1 VNANCV
7 NRLCS
12 VLCTSALILA
22 IATRADGQVTVMS
35 RNVYVG
41 ADLTPVISAVLSGEE
56 QRVNEAVTTAYAQ
69 VLASN
74 FAERAGAIAM
84 EIERTRPSLIGLQ
97 EVMLFRS
104 GAPNDP
110 APANVIE
117 LDFLSTLLAA
127 LDTRGLHY
135 AAVATVQNTDAEFP
149 ASIGGVAR
157 DLRTTDRDV
166 ILARTDLPTTPLALA
181 NPQQANF
188 ATNLVLPVGTTGSFT
203 VLRGWTAV
211 DAQVGGLDFRFLTTH
226 LDPTSPLV
234 QVAQANELLAGPAN
248 AAMPL
253 VFVGDFNSA
262 ADGTSTATYANLI
275 AAGLQDAWT
284 HVLPGDP
291 GYTSTQN
298 ADLMNPISLL
308 SERIDLVLHRGGFS
322 ALDVELVGEN
332 PADRTPSGLW
342 PSDHAGIVATLIPEP
357 ATLIL
362 IAAFGIA
369 AAIWAIRSSSHR
381 YTVVAL
387 FGRRNRVQSGETP
400 LDLRC

>member
-1 VNANCV
+1 
-7 NRLCS
+7 
-12 VLCTSALILA
+12 
-22 IATRADGQVTVMS
+22 
-35 RNVYVG
+35 
-41 ADLTPVISAVLSGEE
+41 
-56 QRVNEAVTTAYAQ
+56 
-69 VLASN
+69 
-74 FAERAGAIAM
+74 
-84 EIERTRPSLIGLQ
+84 
-97 EVMLFRS
+97 
-104 GAPNDP
+104 
-110 APANVIE
+110 
-117 LDFLSTLLAA
+117 
-127 LDTRGLHY
+127 
-135 AAVATVQNTDAEFP
+135 
-149 ASIGGVAR
+149 
-157 DLRTTDRDV
+157 
-166 ILARTDLPTTPLALA
+166 
-181 NPQQANF
+181 
-188 ATNLVLPVGTTGSFT
+188 
-203 VLRGWTAV
+203 
-211 DAQVGGLDFRFLTTH
+211 
-226 LDPTSPLV
+226 
-234 QVAQANELLAGPAN
+234 
-248 AAMPL
+248 

-262 ADGTSTATYANLI
+262 ADGSSTATYANLI